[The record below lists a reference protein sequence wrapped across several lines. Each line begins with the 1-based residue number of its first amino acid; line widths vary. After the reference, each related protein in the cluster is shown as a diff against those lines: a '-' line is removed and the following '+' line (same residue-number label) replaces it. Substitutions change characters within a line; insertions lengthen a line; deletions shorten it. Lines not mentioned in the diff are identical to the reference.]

1 MPFDLNTSR
10 HRTGPEATGS
20 TDRPGLPWNVSWNVA
35 GNVVNAVCQWGVIAL
50 MAKLGNPAMIGQYA
64 LGLAISLPVV
74 MLTNMQLSTVE
85 AVDLRSEFSDAEY
98 LQVRLISASL
108 TFCVI
113 VGIASVAGYTRETAL
128 MIVAVGAGKCLDA
141 VSDIFYG
148 LFQRNERMDVTSRS
162 LMAKGTLGLV
172 AVAGSVA
179 LAGSALLGIVA
190 WTCAKGMVLLLYDA
204 PKGRR
209 ISVGLKALPRSLSKS
224 GNRWSGLRWT
234 KVRTIALVVVAF
246 PLGLT
251 MMLNSLEANIPRYFI
266 DGHCGETSLGIFS
279 SIAYFLQAGEVVAR
293 AMGEASMP
301 RLTTYWLAGD
311 FHGFRWLLGK
321 LVAVGLAMGA
331 AGVLVALL
339 KGPELVARLYK
350 PEYAENASLIT
361 WVMIAGVAIYPASF
375 LSFGLFATRS
385 FTILPWVFSVVA
397 LISLAGSALLIPRY
411 GLVGAA
417 WVLGVVGIG
426 RCAAAV
432 LILSLKRWG
441 NGSARDRVTLSTAL
455 TGLGVVEK
463 EGQCH

>member
-1 MPFDLNTSR
+1 MPT
-10 HRTGPEATGS
+10 
-20 TDRPGLPWNVSWNVA
+20 V
-35 GNVVNAVCQWGVIAL
+35 
-50 MAKLGNPAMIGQYA
+50 
-64 LGLAISLPVV
+64 LAPL
-74 MLTNMQLSTVE
+74 
-85 AVDLRSEFSDAEY
+85 
-98 LQVRLISASL
+98 
-108 TFCVI
+108 
-113 VGIASVAGYTRETAL
+113 
-128 MIVAVGAGKCLDA
+128 GAGKCLDA
-141 VSDIFYG
+141 VSEIFYG
-148 LFQRNERMDVTSRS
+148 LFQRNERMDITSRS

-172 AVAGSVA
+172 AVAASIS
-179 LAGSALLGIVA
+179 LAGSALLGVLA
-190 WTCAKGMVLLLYDA
+190 WTCAKGLVLLFYDA

-209 ISVGLKALPRSLSKS
+209 ISVGLAAYPRSLPTVE
-224 GNRWSGLRWT
+224 RLWSRLRWT
-234 KVRTIALVVVAF
+234 KVRTIGLVVIAF

-251 MMLNSLEANIPRYFI
+251 MMLNSLETNIPRYFI

-311 FHGFRWLLGK
+311 FGSFRWLLGK
-321 LVAVGLAMGA
+321 LVGVGLAMGA
-331 AGVLVALL
+331 SGVLVALL
-339 KGPELVARLYK
+339 IGPELVGRLYK

-397 LISLAGSALLIPRY
+397 LISLVGSAMLIPRY

-417 WVLGVVGIG
+417 WVLGVVGVG

-441 NGSARDRVTLSTAL
+441 NGSARDGVTLSTAL
-455 TGLGVVEK
+455 AGLGPVEE
-463 EGQCH
+463 EGQCR

>member
-1 MPFDLNTSR
+1 MPSDPMTSTR
-10 HRTGPEATGS
+10 RAGPERTGAVE
-20 TDRPGLPWNVSWNVA
+20 RPGLPWNVSWNVA
-35 GNVVNAVCQWGVIAL
+35 GNVVNAACQWGVIAL

-85 AVDLRSEFSDAEY
+85 AVDLRSEFSDSEY
-98 LQVRLISASL
+98 LRVRLISACL
-108 TFCVI
+108 AFTVI
-113 VGIASVAGYTRETAL
+113 VAIASAAGYTRDTAF
-128 MIVAVGAGKCLDA
+128 MILAVGAGKCLDA
-141 VSDIFYG
+141 VSEIFYG

-162 LMAKGTLGLV
+162 LMVKGTLGLV
-172 AVAGSVA
+172 AVAGSIA
-179 LAGSALLGIVA
+179 FAGSALLGVVV
-190 WTCAKGMVLLLYDA
+190 WTCAKGLVLLFYDA

-209 ISVGLKALPRSLSKS
+209 ISVGLASASSSLPTVERL
-224 GNRWSGLRWT
+224 WSGLRWT
-234 KVRTIALVVVAF
+234 KVRTIGLVVVAF

-266 DGHCGETSLGIFS
+266 DGHCGESCLGIFS

-311 FHGFRWLLGK
+311 FDGFRWLLGK

-331 AGVLVALL
+331 SGVLVALL
-339 KGPELVARLYK
+339 IGPELVARLYK

-397 LISLAGSALLIPRY
+397 LISLVGSAMLIPRY
-411 GLVGAA
+411 GVVGAA
-417 WVLGVVGIG
+417 WVLGLVGAG

-432 LILSLKRWG
+432 LILSLTRWG
-441 NGSARDRVTLSTAL
+441 NGRTRDRVAISTAL
-455 TGLGVVEK
+455 AGLGPVEE